1 MGARPTAPFGLRRWL
16 TAEDGTSL
24 APQEVSQRIRL
35 AAGERASAA
44 IQEVSQR
51 MRQLTP
57 PWAKLAAAAE
67 PPQAHP
73 LAFRRAA
80 IIYNP
85 ASGRPRERE
94 TAVEVMVRRLE
105 ISGLEAVAMPT
116 ALPNHATEL
125 ARQAIAD
132 GCDLIIAHGGDGTM
146 NEVLQAVVGT
156 EATLA
161 FWPGGTANV
170 LATEI
175 HFPVTLEG
183 VAQRILRGQVER
195 VTVGKANERY
205 FLLMAGIGLDAAVT
219 IGVDP
224 ELKKKFG
231 KAAFAISALKVAY
244 EWNLAPFRVHLPG
257 GEEIVAR
264 FVVAGNAHSYG
275 GGFQVTPR
283 ADLKDEYLDLCI
295 FTSDKRINYVLYA
308 TAAFVG
314 AHSELDGVIYRKVKR
329 CRITE
334 ASDVC
339 DQVQLDGEVSG
350 RLPLDLEAIPQGVK
364 LLV

>member
-1 MGARPTAPFGLRRWL
+1 MGARPTAPFGLRR
-16 TAEDGTSL
+16 
-24 APQEVSQRIRL
+24 
-35 AAGERASAA
+35 
-44 IQEVSQR
+44 
-51 MRQLTP
+51 LTP
-57 PWAKLAAAAE
+57 EEVRQRVRELTPSWVRLAAAAE
-67 PPQAHP
+67 PPERYP

-80 IIYNP
+80 IIFNP
-85 ASGRPRERE
+85 ASGRPRERQ

-105 ISGLEAVAMPT
+105 LSGLEAVALPT
-116 ALPNHATEL
+116 ALPNHATAL
-125 ARQAIAD
+125 ARQAIAE

-146 NEVLQAVVGT
+146 NEVLQAMVGT

-175 HFPVTLEG
+175 QFPVTLEG

-224 ELKKKFG
+224 ELKKRFG

-257 GEEIVAR
+257 GEEIIAQY
-264 FVVAGNAHSYG
+264 VVAGNAHSYG

-295 FTSDKRINYVLYA
+295 FTSAKRIDYVIYA
-308 TAAFVG
+308 TAALVG
-314 AHSELDGVIYRKVKR
+314 AHRELDGVIYRKVKR

-339 DQVQLDGEVSG
+339 DLVQLDGEVAG
-350 RLPLDLEAIPQGVK
+350 RLPLDLEAIAQGVK

>member
-16 TAEDGTSL
+16 KSEDSEDL
-24 APQEVSQRIRL
+24 RQRLRRV
-35 AAGERASAA
+35 A
-44 IQEVSQR
+44 
-51 MRQLTP
+51 P
-57 PWAKLAAAAE
+57 PWAKLAVAAE
-67 PPQAHP
+67 APRRSDLP
-73 LAFRRAA
+73 LAFKRAA
-80 IIYNP
+80 IIFNP
-85 ASGRPRERE
+85 ASGRPRERQ

-105 ISGLEAVAMPT
+105 MGGLDAVAMPT

-132 GCDLIIAHGGDGTM
+132 GCDLIVAHGGDGTM
-146 NEVLQAVVGT
+146 NEVLQSVVGT

-175 HFPVTLEG
+175 QFPITLEG

-244 EWNLAPFRVHLPG
+244 EWNLAPFKVHLPS
-257 GEEIVAR
+257 GEEIIAR
-264 FVVAGNAHSYG
+264 YVVAGNAHSYG

-308 TAAFVG
+308 TAALVG
-314 AHSELDGVIYRKVKR
+314 AHSELDGVIYRKVRR

-334 ASDVC
+334 ETDVC
-339 DQVQLDGEVSG
+339 DLVQLDGEVAG
-350 RLPLDLEAIPQGVK
+350 RLPLELEAIAQGVK